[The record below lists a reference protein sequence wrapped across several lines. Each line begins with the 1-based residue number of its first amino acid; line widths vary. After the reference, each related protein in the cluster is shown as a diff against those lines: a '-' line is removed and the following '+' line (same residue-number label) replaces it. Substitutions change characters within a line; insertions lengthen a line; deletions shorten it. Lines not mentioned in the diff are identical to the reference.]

1 MNQMNQ
7 LWEKLKS
14 LFMKQQGEKMQ
25 EEKKIVVGSKG
36 KSQKLKPLH
45 YFIVILGI
53 GVAIMI
59 LTDFLRVEKDQPL
72 GFGDIGNEAPGPPGG
87 DSTSQVLG
95 GSPTTDIIAEYENI
109 YETQLRDILASVVGV
124 GEVEVMVNLE
134 STPEL
139 VVEKNRNIRSSTNQ
153 EMDKE
158 KATRN
163 QNDQSRDEQVVIVQ
177 GGKQD
182 APVIVKTLKPKV
194 RGVLVVA
201 KGADNIQVK
210 AWITEAVQKVLD
222 VPAYKISILPKK
234 G

>member
-1 MNQMNQ
+1 MNQ
-7 LWEKLKS
+7 LWEKLKN

-36 KSQKLKPLH
+36 KNQKLKPLH

>member
-1 MNQMNQ
+1 MNQ

-14 LFMKQQGEKMQ
+14 LFMKQQGETTQ

-36 KSQKLKPLH
+36 KNQKLKPLH

-53 GVAIMI
+53 GIAIMI

-72 GFGDIGNEAPGPPGG
+72 GFGDIGSEAPGPSGG

-95 GSPTTDIIAEYENI
+95 GSPTTDVIAEYENI

-182 APVIVKTLKPKV
+182 APVIVKTLKPKI

>member
-1 MNQMNQ
+1 M
-7 LWEKLKS
+7 LEKLKKLWEGNS
-14 LFMKQQGEKMQ
+14 N
-25 EEKKIVVGSKG
+25 SK
-36 KSQKLKPLH
+36 KLKPLH
-45 YFIVILGI
+45 YLIVILGI
-53 GVAIMI
+53 GVAAMI
-59 LTDFLRVEKDQPL
+59 LTDFLQVERDSPL
-72 GFGDIGNEAPGPPGG
+72 GFASGGGGGAPPAENASASWFGG
-87 DSTSQVLG
+87 G
-95 GSPTTDIIAEYENI
+95 GEGAGEDAAAPAMGTKSAPDLIAEYENI
-109 YETQLRDILASVVGV
+109 YATQLRDILASVVGV

-139 VVEKNRNIRSSTNQ
+139 VMAQNTNNRSSTNQ
-153 EMDKE
+153 EMDKD

-163 QNDQSRDEQVVIVQ
+163 QSDQTKDAEIVIVQ

-182 APVIVKTLKPKV
+182 QPVVVKTVKPRV

>member
-1 MNQMNQ
+1 M
-7 LWEKLKS
+7 LEKLKKLWEGNS
-14 LFMKQQGEKMQ
+14 GNK
-25 EEKKIVVGSKG
+25 
-36 KSQKLKPLH
+36 KLKPLH
-45 YFIVILGI
+45 YLIVVLGI
-53 GVAIMI
+53 GIAAMI

-72 GFGDIGNEAPGPPGG
+72 GLGSGGGGGAPPAQSAGWFGSGGESDSAAPA
-87 DSTSQVLG
+87 LG
-95 GSPTTDIIAEYENI
+95 GSPAPDIIEEYENN
-109 YETQLRDILASVVGV
+109 YSTQLREILTSVVGV

-134 STPEL
+134 STPEI
-139 VVEKNRNIRSSTNQ
+139 VMAENRNNRSSTNQ
-153 EMDKE
+153 EMDKDR
-158 KATRN
+158 ATRN
-163 QNDQSRDEQVVIVQ
+163 QNDQTRDSEVVIVQ

-182 APVIVKTLKPKV
+182 QPVIVKTVKPRV

>member
-1 MNQMNQ
+1 M
-7 LWEKLKS
+7 LEKLKK
-14 LFMKQQGEKMQ
+14 LWEGN
-25 EEKKIVVGSKG
+25 GSSK
-36 KSQKLKPLH
+36 KLKPMH
-45 YFIVILGI
+45 YLVVVLGI
-53 GVAIMI
+53 GIAVMI
-59 LTDFLRVEKDQPL
+59 LTDFLNVEQDQPL
-72 GFGDIGNEAPGPPGG
+72 GFAINADEPAQKPSGDA
-87 DSTSQVLG
+87 TSAVLG
-95 GSPTTDIIAEYENI
+95 GSPAPDIIAEYENI
-109 YETQLRDILASVVGV
+109 YESQLRDILASVVGV

-139 VVEKNRNIRSSTNQ
+139 VVEKNTNVRSSVNQ

-163 QNDQSRDEQVVIVQ
+163 QSDQSRDSQVVIVQ

-182 APVIVKTLKPKV
+182 QPVIVKTLKPRV

>member
-1 MNQMNQ
+1 MLAKLKK
-7 LWEKLKS
+7 LWEGDGGNK
-14 LFMKQQGEKMQ
+14 
-25 EEKKIVVGSKG
+25 
-36 KSQKLKPLH
+36 KLKPIH

-53 GVAIMI
+53 GIATMI
-59 LTDFLRVEKDQPL
+59 LTDFLSVEKDQPL
-72 GFGDIGNEAPGPPGG
+72 GFVSSDGGGAPPDANGGGGGWFGGG
-87 DSTSQVLG
+87 DEADPSTPAIG
-95 GSPTTDIIAEYENI
+95 GSPAPDIIAEYENI
-109 YETQLRDILASVVGV
+109 YATQLRDILVNVVGV

-139 VVEKNRNIRSSTNQ
+139 VVGTNSNVRSSTNQ
-153 EMDKE
+153 EMDKD

-163 QNDQSRDEQVVIVQ
+163 QNDQSRDSEVVIIQ

-182 APVIVKTLKPKV
+182 QPVILKTLKPRV

>member
-1 MNQMNQ
+1 M
-7 LWEKLKS
+7 LEKLKK
-14 LFMKQQGEKMQ
+14 LWEGNGGNK
-25 EEKKIVVGSKG
+25 
-36 KSQKLKPLH
+36 KLKPLH
-45 YFIVILGI
+45 YLIVILGI
-53 GVAIMI
+53 GIAAMI

-72 GFGDIGNEAPGPPGG
+72 GLASGGGGGAPPAQSSSGGWFGSGTEG
-87 DSTSQVLG
+87 DSAAPAMG
-95 GSPTTDIIAEYENI
+95 GSPAPDIIAEYENN
-109 YETQLRDILASVVGV
+109 YSTQLRDILASVVGV

-139 VVEKNRNIRSSTNQ
+139 IMAENRNNRSSTNQ
-153 EMDKE
+153 ETDKDR
-158 KATRN
+158 ATRN
-163 QNDQSRDEQVVIVQ
+163 QNDQTKDSEVVIVQ

-182 APVIVKTLKPKV
+182 QPVIIKTMKPRV

>member
-1 MNQMNQ
+1 M
-7 LWEKLKS
+7 LGKLKQWLGS
-14 LFMKQQGEKMQ
+14 HSDNKKMKP
-25 EEKKIVVGSKG
+25 I
-36 KSQKLKPLH
+36 H

-53 GVAIMI
+53 GMAIMI
-59 LTDFLRVEKDQPL
+59 LTDFFRVERDQPL
-72 GFGDIGNEAPGPPGG
+72 GFGVGSGNETGPPGEKQ
-87 DSTSQVLG
+87 TVPVMG
-95 GSPTTDIIAEYENI
+95 GASPPDIIREYENM
-109 YETQLRDILASVVGV
+109 YETQLKEILASVVGV
-124 GEVEVMVNLE
+124 GGVEVMVNLD

-153 EMDKE
+153 ETDE
-158 KATRN
+158 KRATRN
-163 QNDQSRDEQVVIVQ
+163 QNDQSRDEQVVVVQ

-182 APVIVKTLKPKV
+182 QPVVLKTLKPKV

>member
-1 MNQMNQ
+1 VFG
-7 LWEKLKS
+7 KLKQWLAADS
-14 LFMKQQGEKMQ
+14 D
-25 EEKKIVVGSKG
+25 KK
-36 KSQKLKPLH
+36 KLKPIH

-53 GVAIMI
+53 GMAIMI
-59 LTDFLRVEKDQPL
+59 LTDFLNVERDQPM
-72 GFGDIGNEAPGPPGG
+72 GFGIGGNEPTGPPGTEQ
-87 DSTSQVLG
+87 SAPVLG
-95 GSPTTDIIAEYENI
+95 GANPPDIIAEYENM
-109 YETQLRDILASVVGV
+109 YQTQLKEILASVVGV
-124 GEVEVMVNLE
+124 GEVEVMVNLD

-139 VVEKNRNIRSSTNQ
+139 VVGKNTNTRSSTNQ
-153 EMDKE
+153 ETDKE
-158 KATRN
+158 RATRN
-163 QNDQSRDEQVVIVQ
+163 QNDQSRDEQVVVVQ

-182 APVIVKTLKPKV
+182 QPVILKTLKPKV

>member
-1 MNQMNQ
+1 MNQ

-14 LFMKQQGEKMQ
+14 LFRKQQGETMQ

-36 KSQKLKPLH
+36 KNQKLKPLH

-72 GFGDIGNEAPGPPGG
+72 GFGDIGSETPGPPGG

-124 GEVEVMVNLE
+124 GEVDVMVNLE

>member
-1 MNQMNQ
+1 MLAKLKK
-7 LWEKLKS
+7 LWE
-14 LFMKQQGEKMQ
+14 GEGGNK
-25 EEKKIVVGSKG
+25 
-36 KSQKLKPLH
+36 KLKPLH

-53 GVAIMI
+53 GVAAMI
-59 LTDFLRVEKDQPL
+59 LTDFLRVEKDRPL
-72 GFGDIGNEAPGPPGG
+72 GFGVSGNEAPGPPAG
-87 DSTSQVLG
+87 DSSSTPAIG
-95 GSPTTDIIAEYENI
+95 GSPAPDIIAEYENI
-109 YETQLRDILASVVGV
+109 YETQLRDILTNVVGV

-139 VVEKNRNIRSSTNQ
+139 VVAENRNIRSSTNQ

-158 KATRN
+158 RATRN
-163 QNDQSRDEQVVIVQ
+163 QNDQTRDEEVVVIQ

-182 APVIVKTLKPKV
+182 QPVVVKTLKPRV

-201 KGADNIQVK
+201 KGAENIQVK

>member
-1 MNQMNQ
+1 M
-7 LWEKLKS
+7 LEKLKK
-14 LFMKQQGEKMQ
+14 LWEGNGGNK
-25 EEKKIVVGSKG
+25 
-36 KSQKLKPLH
+36 KLKPLH
-45 YFIVILGI
+45 YLIVILGV
-53 GVAIMI
+53 GVAAMI
-59 LTDFLRVEKDQPL
+59 LTDFLAVEKDQAPL
-72 GFGDIGNEAPGPPGG
+72 GFGVSTSDAPGPSNG
-87 DSTSQVLG
+87 DSSTAVMG
-95 GSPTTDIIAEYENI
+95 GSPATDIIAEYENI
-109 YETQLRDILASVVGV
+109 YESQLRDILASVVGV
-124 GEVEVMVNLE
+124 GGVEVMVNLE

-163 QNDQSRDEQVVIVQ
+163 QNEQSRDEQLVIVQ

-182 APVIVKTLKPKV
+182 QPVVVKTLKPRV

>member
-1 MNQMNQ
+1 M
-7 LWEKLKS
+7 LEKLKK
-14 LFMKQQGEKMQ
+14 LWEGNRGN
-25 EEKKIVVGSKG
+25 KK
-36 KSQKLKPLH
+36 LRPFH
-45 YFIVILGI
+45 YLIVILGV
-53 GVAIMI
+53 GVAAMI
-59 LTDFLRVEKDQPL
+59 LTDFLAVEKDQAPL
-72 GFGDIGNEAPGPPGG
+72 GFGVSTNESGG
-87 DSTSQVLG
+87 TPSSDSSTPVLG
-95 GSPTTDIIAEYENI
+95 SSPATDIIAEYENI
-109 YETQLRDILASVVGV
+109 YESQLRDILGSVVGV
-124 GEVEVMVNLE
+124 GGVDVMVNLE

-163 QNDQSRDEQVVIVQ
+163 QNDQSRDEQLVIIQ

-182 APVIVKTLKPKV
+182 QPVVVKTLKPRV

>member
-1 MNQMNQ
+1 MF
-7 LWEKLKS
+7 EKLKK
-14 LFMKQQGEKMQ
+14 LWAGDE
-25 EEKKIVVGSKG
+25 GG
-36 KSQKLKPLH
+36 TGKLKPIH

-53 GVAIMI
+53 GMAIMI
-59 LTDFLRVEKDQPL
+59 LTDFLHVERDQPL
-72 GFGDIGNEAPGPPGG
+72 GLGEIENEGLAPPASEAATP
-87 DSTSQVLG
+87 TLG
-95 GSPTTDIIAEYENI
+95 GGGAPDLIAEYENI
-109 YETQLRDILASVVGV
+109 YETQLAEILSTVTGV

-139 VVEKNRNIRSSTNQ
+139 IVEKNTNSRSSTNQ
-153 EMDKE
+153 EMDKD

-163 QNDQSRDEQVVIVQ
+163 QSDQSRDEEVVIIQ

-182 APVIVKTLKPKV
+182 QPVIVKTVKPRV

-222 VPAYKISILPKK
+222 VPVYKISILPKK

>member
-1 MNQMNQ
+1 MLAKWKK
-7 LWEKLKS
+7 LWEGDEGGAK
-14 LFMKQQGEKMQ
+14 
-25 EEKKIVVGSKG
+25 
-36 KSQKLKPLH
+36 KLKPMH

-53 GVAIMI
+53 GIAIMI
-59 LTDFLRVEKDQPL
+59 LTDFMRVEKDQPL
-72 GFGDIGNEAPGPPGG
+72 GIGSINNDSTGPP
-87 DSTSQVLG
+87 TNEQVSPAM
-95 GSPTTDIIAEYENI
+95 GSSPAPDIIAEYENI
-109 YETQLRDILASVVGV
+109 YETQLRDILSTVVGV
-124 GEVEVMVNLE
+124 GDVEVMVNLE

-139 VVEKNRNIRSSTNQ
+139 IVEKNTNTRSSTNQ
-153 EMDKE
+153 ETDKE

-163 QNDQSRDEQVVIVQ
+163 QNDQSRDEEVVIVQ

-182 APVIVKTLKPKV
+182 QPVVIKTMKPRV

-210 AWITEAVQKVLD
+210 AWMTEAVQKVLD

>member
-1 MNQMNQ
+1 MNQ

-14 LFMKQQGEKMQ
+14 LLMKKQGETMQ

-36 KSQKLKPLH
+36 KNQKLKPLH

-72 GFGDIGNEAPGPPGG
+72 GFGDIGSEAQGPPGG
-87 DSTSQVLG
+87 DATSQVLG

-109 YETQLRDILASVVGV
+109 YETQLREILASVVGV
-124 GEVEVMVNLE
+124 GEVQVMVNLE